1 LLISALPL
9 DIHID
14 IDNWYI
20 SLCPRKRSK
29 DRDKM
34 KPPLVKKSHA
44 LCSYVL

>member
-1 LLISALPL
+1 LISALPL

-14 IDNWYI
+14 NWYDI
-20 SLCPRKRSK
+20 SLCQRKRSE